1 MALVG
6 HSLVFASGTLHFS
19 AQGVVVGDKGI
30 IRQRTL
36 ASAATCRGIGLHG
49 GEHITMRLL
58 PAAPGTGIVFRR
70 IDAGADIKAL
80 WTNTVN
86 GTLCTVLS
94 NGEAAEV
101 KTVEHLMAA
110 LAGSG
115 IDNAIVELDGAEVPA
130 MDGSAAPFLAMI
142 DRAGTFEQDLPR
154 RAIKVLKP
162 IEIHSHGASAA
173 LLPDHGFSMSF
184 EIEFEN
190 PLISA
195 QNMTV
200 TFEADTFRT
209 ELSRARTFGI
219 LDDVERLKAAGLV
232 QGGSL
237 ENAIVISGDRVLNRG
252 GLRYADEFVRHK
264 LLDAYGDLYLAGG
277 PIIGHFRGSRSGHA
291 HTRMLL
297 ATLFADPS
305 AWCATTLA
313 DTPELPAIVWPER
326 RQQARA

>member
-1 MALVG
+1 
-6 HSLVFASGTLHFS
+6 
-19 AQGVVVGDKGI
+19 
-30 IRQRTL
+30 
-36 ASAATCRGIGLHG
+36 
-49 GEHITMRLL
+49 MRML
-58 PAAPGTGIVFRR
+58 PAAPDTGIVFRR
-70 IDAGADIKAL
+70 TDAGAEIAAL
-80 WTNTVN
+80 WSNTIN
-86 GTLCTVLS
+86 AALCTILS
-94 NGEAAEV
+94 NGEGIEI

-110 LAGSG
+110 LAGCS
-115 IDNAIVELDGAEVPA
+115 IDNAIIELDGNEVPA
-130 MDGSAAPFLAMI
+130 MDGSSAPFLVMI
-142 DRAGTFEQDLPR
+142 DRAGTIEQDLPR

-162 IEIHSHGASAA
+162 IEVRCEGVSAA

-190 PLISA
+190 PLIRSQDITIA
-195 QNMTV
+195 
-200 TFEADTFRT
+200 FEADTFRS

-237 ENAIVISGDRVLNRG
+237 ENAIVISGDQVLNRG

-297 ATLFADPS
+297 AALFADPS
-305 AWCATTLA
+305 ALRETTLA
-313 DTPELPAIVWPER
+313 ETPDLPAIAWPER
-326 RQQARA
+326 RQRARA